1 MARPVAEEQLD
12 QEATLVASAVAFTGL
27 YAGLRAQLIQQL
39 FALWYGLAEISAETL
54 EAFLEV
60 VVPLVMATR
69 EASVDATMAYLNL
82 QFENLGLDASTSF
95 PSLTDLDIRNGT
107 SIEEEYSRPHQTVWW
122 NLSQGVPFDL
132 AKDYGAERL
141 RQLAETDIQLSHTHS
156 SRMLLTERN
165 DVVGFRRIPTG
176 DYTCA
181 LCMIASTQRYRK
193 LDLMPIH
200 PGCDCRVAPI
210 VSDEPVAQVLDRDLL
225 ERIHQ
230 SVEDMFGF
238 SDRSGRKVDYR
249 KLIVVNDHGELGPL
263 LGKAGDRFTH
273 LSIND

>member
-1 MARPVAEEQLD
+1 MPVPEEQLD

-27 YAGLRAQLIQQL
+27 YAGLRAQLVQQL
-39 FALWYGLAEISAETL
+39 FAIWYSLAEFSAETL
-54 EAFLEV
+54 IDFLEAV
-60 VVPLVMATR
+60 APLVMATR
-69 EASVDATMAYLNL
+69 EASADASIAYLNL
-82 QFENLGLDASTSF
+82 QLENLGRDVGTGYPDLSNLD
-95 PSLTDLDIRNGT
+95 LRNGT
-107 SIEEEYSRPHQTVWW
+107 SIEEAYSRPHKTVWTK
-122 NLSQGVPFDL
+122 LSQEIPFDL
-132 AKDYGAERL
+132 AVDYGAERL

-156 SRMLLTERN
+156 SRMLLSERN
-165 DVVGFRRIPTG
+165 DIVGFRRIPTG

-193 LDLMPIH
+193 LDLLPIH

-225 ERIHQ
+225 ERVHQ

-238 SDRSGRKVDYR
+238 SDRSGKKIDYR

-263 LGKAGDRFTH
+263 LGKAGDHFTH
-273 LSIND
+273 LSLND